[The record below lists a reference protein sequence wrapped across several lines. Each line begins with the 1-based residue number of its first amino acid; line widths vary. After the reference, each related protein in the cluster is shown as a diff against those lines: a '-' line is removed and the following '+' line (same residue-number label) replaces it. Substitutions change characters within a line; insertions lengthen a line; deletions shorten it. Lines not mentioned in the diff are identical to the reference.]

1 MGGGRLSDIWRTIR
15 SQSGSGREGVVLST
29 ALHVAVV
36 LLFAFGLPSV
46 VAPPTEYVIAVELV
60 LFEEPEPEPEPAPE
74 ETAEE
79 VEPEPE
85 PPQQEA
91 KAVPEPVAP
100 ELEPE
105 PEPKPEPE
113 RVEPKPE
120 PEPAPPEAE
129 AVPEKVAAPPP
140 KPKRRPKV
148 TVAMRAKHDK
158 KHEEPKPD
166 QLTSILR
173 NVERLRDQPQRQS
186 QDTKKAETKGPIKR
200 KASVFE
206 QNAMVR
212 AIQDQLRNCWRI
224 DPGARGAED
233 IVVEIRVLLNP
244 DGSVKTVEI
253 LDVVRMI
260 QDGYFRSAAEN
271 AKRAVARCS
280 PFRLPVGR
288 YEVWKQLTLRFDP
301 RRMFGT

>member
-1 MGGGRLSDIWRTIR
+1 MGGGILSDVWRTIR
-15 SQSGSGREGVVLST
+15 SQSGSGRGGVVLST
-29 ALHVAVV
+29 ALHVTVI
-36 LLFAFGLPSV
+36 LLFVFGLPSV
-46 VAPPTEYVIAVELV
+46 VPRPTDTVIAVELV
-60 LFEEPEPEPEPAPE
+60 LFEEPEPEPLPEPDPAPE

-100 ELEPE
+100 EPE
-105 PEPKPEPE
+105 PE
-113 RVEPKPE
+113 PE

-129 AVPEKVAAPPP
+129 PVAEKVVAPP
-140 KPKRRPKV
+140 KPKRRPQV
-148 TVAMRAKHDK
+148 SVAMRDKHDK

-173 NVERLRDQPQRQS
+173 NVERLRDQPRQRS
-186 QDTKKAETKGPIKR
+186 QDTKKAETKGPTQR

-244 DGSVKTVEI
+244 DGSVKTVQI